1 MKDNYKKTIKFNR
14 ISKQH
19 ISNNTKNLKIK
30 IKISRVDYCKRKT
43 NYPRITTKTNSS
55 KITNF

>member
-14 ISKQH
+14 ICKQH

-30 IKISRVDYCKRKT
+30 IKNSRVDYCKRKT
-43 NYPRITTKTNSS
+43 NHPRIPTKTNSS
-55 KITNF
+55 KITSF